1 MNVQEIE
8 INEAFRAEVREWMNS
23 HLTGR
28 FASLKH
34 ASGLGAE
41 GYDAQLAKEW
51 EQELAKGGWTG
62 IGWSAEHGGRA
73 ATLAQQVI
81 FHEEYVSCG
90 GPGRIGHIGETLLAP
105 TLMHYGTPEQK
116 ARFLPGIL
124 AGKDYWAQG
133 YSEPGA
139 GSDLAGIRTRARID
153 PATGEW
159 VIDGQKV
166 WTSWAHE
173 SGWIFV
179 LARCDETVVQA
190 APGNGARHGGMV
202 LLLVPL
208 HQPGVEVRPIRQ
220 ITGTSEFNEVFFDG
234 ARTEGSLHLGPVGDG
249 WKVAMYLLGCERGAS
264 TLGQQA
270 HFRYELNL
278 ILELA
283 RKNGAARDPLLRQ
296 RLAKAALGLQTLR
309 SHALRSSGEGTSQR
323 VASVSKYAW
332 SNWHR
337 DLGELA
343 MEVLGEQGEL
353 ALSDPELRPLQQL
366 WLVSRADTIYA
377 GTNEIQMNLMAE
389 RALGMP
395 R

>member
-1 MNVQEIE
+1 MKMQESE
-8 INEAFRAEVREWMNS
+8 INEAFRTEVREWMGR

-28 FASLKH
+28 FAPLKH

-41 GYDAQLAKEW
+41 GYDAELAKEW
-51 EQELAKGGWTG
+51 EQELARGGWTG
-62 IGWSAEHGGRA
+62 LGWETQYGGRNLP
-73 ATLAQQVI
+73 LAQQVI
-81 FHEEYVSCG
+81 FHEEYVRCG

-105 TLMHYGTPEQK
+105 TLMAFGTPEQK
-116 ARFLPGIL
+116 QRFLPGIL

-139 GSDLAGIRTRARID
+139 GSDLAAIRTKAQRD

-159 VIDGQKV
+159 VINGQKF

-173 SGWIFV
+173 SEWIFV
-179 LARCDETVVQA
+179 LARTEE
-190 APGNGARHGGMV
+190 GSSRHTGLT

-208 HQPGVEVRPIRQ
+208 NQPGVEVRPIRQ
-220 ITGTSEFNEVFFDG
+220 ITGTSEFNEVFLDG
-234 ARTEGSLHLGPVGDG
+234 ARTEGALHLGPVGDG

-270 HFRYELNL
+270 HFRYELDL
-278 ILELA
+278 IIALA
-283 RKNGAARDPLLRQ
+283 RRNGAARDPLLRQ
-296 RLAKAALGLQTLR
+296 RLAKADMGLQTLR
-309 SHALRSSGEGTSQR
+309 AHALRASSENTPMR

-343 MEVLGEQGEL
+343 MDVLGEQGEL
-353 ALSDPELRPLQQL
+353 VMTDAALRPLQQL

>member
-1 MNVQEIE
+1 MKMQESE
-8 INEAFRAEVREWMNS
+8 INEAFRTEVREWMGR
-23 HLTGR
+23 HLRGK
-28 FASLKH
+28 FAPLKH

-41 GYDAQLAKEW
+41 GYDAELAKEW
-51 EQELAKGGWTG
+51 EQELARGGWTG
-62 IGWSAEHGGRA
+62 LGWETQYGGRNLP
-73 ATLAQQVI
+73 LAQQVI
-81 FHEEYVSCG
+81 FHEEYVRCG

-105 TLMHYGTPEQK
+105 TLMAFGTPEQK
-116 ARFLPGIL
+116 QRFLPGIL

-139 GSDLAGIRTRARID
+139 GSDLAAIRTKAQRD

-159 VIDGQKV
+159 VINGQKV

-173 SGWIFV
+173 SEWIFV
-179 LARCDETVVQA
+179 LARTEE
-190 APGNGARHGGMV
+190 GSSRHTGLT

-208 HQPGVEVRPIRQ
+208 NQPGVEVRPIRQ
-220 ITGTSEFNEVFFDG
+220 ITGTSEFNEVFLDG
-234 ARTEGSLHLGPVGDG
+234 ARTEGALHLGPVGDG

-270 HFRYELNL
+270 HFRYELDL
-278 ILELA
+278 IIALA
-283 RKNGAARDPLLRQ
+283 RRNGAARDPLLRQ
-296 RLAKAALGLQTLR
+296 RLAKADMGLQTLR
-309 SHALRSSGEGTSQR
+309 AHALRASSENTPMR

-343 MEVLGEQGEL
+343 MDVLGEQGEL
-353 ALSDPELRPLQQL
+353 LMTDAALRPLQQL

>member
-1 MNVQEIE
+1 MKMQETE
-8 INEAFRAEVREWMNS
+8 INEAFRAEVREWMGQ
-23 HLTGR
+23 HLQGK
-28 FASLKH
+28 FAPLKH
-34 ASGLGAE
+34 ASGLGAD

-62 IGWSAEHGGRA
+62 LGWDAQYGGRGLP
-73 ATLAQQVI
+73 LAQQVI
-81 FHEEYVSCG
+81 FHEEYVGCG

-105 TLMHYGTPEQK
+105 TLMAYGTPEQK
-116 ARFLPGIL
+116 QRFLPGIL
-124 AGKDYWAQG
+124 AGTDYWAQG

-139 GSDLAGIRTRARID
+139 GSDLAAIRTKASRDA
-153 PATGEW
+153 ATGEW
-159 VIDGQKV
+159 VINGQKV

-173 SGWIFV
+173 SEWIFV
-179 LARCDETVVQA
+179 LARTEE
-190 APGNGARHGGMV
+190 GSSRHAGLT
-202 LLLVPL
+202 LLLVPIK
-208 HQPGVEVRPIRQ
+208 QAGVEVRPIRQ
-220 ITGTSEFNEVFFDG
+220 ITGTAEFNEVFFDG

-270 HFRYELNL
+270 HFRYELDLL
-278 ILELA
+278 IDLA
-283 RKNGAARDPLLRQ
+283 KRNGTAKDPVFRQ

-309 SHALRSSGEGTSQR
+309 SHALRSSDEDTPQR

-343 MEVLGEQGEL
+343 MDVLGEQGEL
-353 ALSDPELRPLQQL
+353 VMNDPALAALQQL

-389 RALGMP
+389 RSLGLP

>member
-1 MNVQEIE
+1 MKMQESE
-8 INEAFRAEVREWMNS
+8 INEAFRAEVREWMAQ

-28 FASLKH
+28 FAPLKH

-51 EQELAKGGWTG
+51 EQELARGGWTG
-62 IGWSAEHGGRA
+62 LGWEARYGGRNA
-73 ATLAQQVI
+73 PLAQQVI
-81 FHEEYVSCG
+81 FHEEYVRCG

-105 TLMHYGTPEQK
+105 TLMAFGTAEQK
-116 ARFLPGIL
+116 QRFLPGIL
-124 AGKDYWAQG
+124 AGTDYWAQG

-139 GSDLAGIRTRARID
+139 GSDLAGIRTRARRD
-153 PATGEW
+153 ADTGEW
-159 VIDGQKV
+159 VIHGQKV

-173 SGWIFV
+173 SEWVFV
-179 LARCDETVVQA
+179 LARTDEA
-190 APGNGARHGGMV
+190 AAAEVSARHAGMV
-202 LLLVPL
+202 LLLVPIR
-208 HQPGVEVRPIRQ
+208 QPGVEVRPIRQ

-234 ARTEGSLHLGPVGDG
+234 ARTEGTLHLGPVGDG

-270 HFRYELNL
+270 HFRHELDL
-278 ILELA
+278 IIALA
-283 RKNGAARDPLLRQ
+283 KRNGAARDPLIRQ
-296 RLAKAALGLQTLR
+296 RLAKADMGLQTLR
-309 SHALRSSGEGTSQR
+309 AHALRSSDESTPLR

-343 MEVLGEQGEL
+343 MDVLGEQGEL
-353 ALSDPELRPLQQL
+353 VLKEPAHAALQQL

>member
-1 MNVQEIE
+1 MKMQESE
-8 INEAFRAEVREWMNS
+8 INEAFRAEVREWMAQ
-23 HLTGR
+23 HLTGK
-28 FASLKH
+28 FAPLKH

-41 GYDAQLAKEW
+41 GYDAELAKEW

-62 IGWSAEHGGRA
+62 LGWEARYGGRNA
-73 ATLAQQVI
+73 PLAQQVI
-81 FHEEYVSCG
+81 FHEEYVRCG

-105 TLMHYGTPEQK
+105 TLMAFGTPEQK
-116 ARFLPGIL
+116 QRFLPGIL
-124 AGKDYWAQG
+124 AGTDYWAQG

-139 GSDLAGIRTRARID
+139 GSDLAGIRTKAHRDAG
-153 PATGEW
+153 TGEW
-159 VIDGQKV
+159 VINGQKV

-173 SGWIFV
+173 SEWVFV
-179 LARCDETVVQA
+179 LARTDET
-190 APGNGARHGGMV
+190 GASTASPRHAGMV
-202 LLLVPL
+202 LLLVPIK
-208 HQPGVEVRPIRQ
+208 QAGVEVRPIRQ

-234 ARTEGSLHLGPVGDG
+234 ARTEGALHLGPVGDG

-270 HFRYELNL
+270 HFRYELDL
-278 ILELA
+278 IIDLA
-283 RKNGAARDPLLRQ
+283 KRNGAAREPLIRQ
-296 RLAKAALGLQTLR
+296 RLAKADMGLQTLR
-309 SHALRSSGEGTSQR
+309 AHALRSSDESTPLR

-343 MEVLGEQGEL
+343 MDVLGEQGEL
-353 ALSDPELRPLQQL
+353 VLKEPALAALQQL

>member
-1 MNVQEIE
+1 MKMQESE
-8 INEAFRAEVREWMNS
+8 INEAFRAEVREWMAQ
-23 HLTGR
+23 HLTGK
-28 FASLKH
+28 FAPLKH

-41 GYDAQLAKEW
+41 GYDAELAKEW

-62 IGWSAEHGGRA
+62 LGWDAQYGGRNA
-73 ATLAQQVI
+73 PLAQQVI
-81 FHEEYVSCG
+81 FHEEYVRSG

-105 TLMHYGTPEQK
+105 TLMAFGTPEQK

-124 AGKDYWAQG
+124 AGTDYWAQG

-139 GSDLAGIRTRARID
+139 GSDLAAIRTKAYRDA
-153 PATGEW
+153 ATGEW
-159 VIDGQKV
+159 VIHGQKV

-173 SGWIFV
+173 SEWVFV
-179 LARCDETVVQA
+179 LARTDEAGMA
-190 APGNGARHGGMV
+190 AGSVRHAGMV
-202 LLLVPL
+202 LLLVPIK
-208 HQPGVEVRPIRQ
+208 QAGVEVRPIRQ

-234 ARTEGSLHLGPVGDG
+234 ARTDGALHLGPVGDG

-270 HFRYELNL
+270 HFRYELDL
-278 ILELA
+278 IIDLA
-283 RKNGAARDPLLRQ
+283 KRNGTARDPLMRQ
-296 RLAKAALGLQTLR
+296 RLAKADMGLQTLR
-309 SHALRSSGEGTSQR
+309 AHALRSSSEDTLFR

-343 MEVLGEQGEL
+343 MDVLGEQGEL
-353 ALSDPELRPLQQL
+353 VLKDPALAALQQL

>member
-1 MNVQEIE
+1 MKMQESE
-8 INEAFRAEVREWMNS
+8 INEAFRAEVREWMAQ
-23 HLTGR
+23 HLTGK
-28 FASLKH
+28 FAPLKH

-41 GYDAQLAKEW
+41 GYDAELAKEW

-62 IGWSAEHGGRA
+62 LGWEARYGGRNA
-73 ATLAQQVI
+73 PLAQQVI
-81 FHEEYVSCG
+81 FHEEYVRCG

-105 TLMHYGTPEQK
+105 TLMAFGTPEQK
-116 ARFLPGIL
+116 QRFLPGIL
-124 AGKDYWAQG
+124 AGTDYWAQG

-139 GSDLAGIRTRARID
+139 GSDLAGIRTKAHRDAG
-153 PATGEW
+153 TGEW
-159 VIDGQKV
+159 VINGQKV

-173 SGWIFV
+173 SEWVFV
-179 LARCDETVVQA
+179 LARTDET
-190 APGNGARHGGMV
+190 GASTASPRHAGMV
-202 LLLVPL
+202 LLLVPIK
-208 HQPGVEVRPIRQ
+208 QAGVEVRPIRQ

-234 ARTEGSLHLGPVGDG
+234 ARTEGALHLGPVGDG

-270 HFRYELNL
+270 HFRYELDL
-278 ILELA
+278 IIDLA
-283 RKNGAARDPLLRQ
+283 KRNGAARDPLIRQ
-296 RLAKAALGLQTLR
+296 RLAKADMGLQTLR
-309 SHALRSSGEGTSQR
+309 AHALRSSDESTPLR

-343 MEVLGEQGEL
+343 MDVLGEQGEL
-353 ALSDPELRPLQQL
+353 VLKEPALAALQQL

>member
-1 MNVQEIE
+1 M
-8 INEAFRAEVREWMNS
+8 R
-23 HLTGR
+23 
-28 FASLKH
+28 
-34 ASGLGAE
+34 
-41 GYDAQLAKEW
+41 
-51 EQELAKGGWTG
+51 
-62 IGWSAEHGGRA
+62 
-73 ATLAQQVI
+73 
-81 FHEEYVSCG
+81 CG

-105 TLMHYGTPEQK
+105 TLMAYGTPEQK
-116 ARFLPGIL
+116 QRFLPGIL
-124 AGKDYWAQG
+124 AGTDYWAQG

-139 GSDLAGIRTRARID
+139 GSDLAAIRTKARRD
-153 PATGEW
+153 EATGEW

-173 SGWIFV
+173 SEWIFV
-179 LARCDETVVQA
+179 VARTEEGST
-190 APGNGARHGGMV
+190 RHSGLS
-202 LLLVPL
+202 LLLVPIN
-208 HQPGVEVRPIRQ
+208 QPGVEVRAIRQ
-220 ITGTSEFNEVFFDG
+220 ITGGSEFNEVFFDG
-234 ARTEGSLHLGPVGDG
+234 ARTEGALHLGPVGDG

-270 HFRYELNL
+270 HFRHELDL
-278 ILELA
+278 IIDLA
-283 RKNGAARDPLLRQ
+283 KRNGTARDPLIRQ
-296 RLAKAALGLQTLR
+296 RLAKADMGLQTLR
-309 SHALRSSGEGTSQR
+309 AHALRSSDENTPFR

-343 MEVLGEQGEL
+343 MDVLGEEGEL
-353 ALSDPELRPLQQL
+353 ALNDPALRPLQQL

>member
-1 MNVQEIE
+1 MKMQESE
-8 INEAFRAEVREWMNS
+8 INEAFRAEVREWMAQ

-28 FASLKH
+28 FAPLKH

-62 IGWSAEHGGRA
+62 LGWEARYGGRNA
-73 ATLAQQVI
+73 PLAQQVI
-81 FHEEYVSCG
+81 FHEEYVRCG

-105 TLMHYGTPEQK
+105 TLMAFGTAEQK
-116 ARFLPGIL
+116 QRFLPGIL
-124 AGKDYWAQG
+124 AGTDYWAQG

-139 GSDLAGIRTRARID
+139 GSDLAGIRTRARRD
-153 PATGEW
+153 ADTGEW
-159 VIDGQKV
+159 VIHGQKV

-173 SGWIFV
+173 SEWVFV
-179 LARCDETVVQA
+179 LARTDEA
-190 APGNGARHGGMV
+190 AAAEVSARHAGMV
-202 LLLVPL
+202 LLLVPIR
-208 HQPGVEVRPIRQ
+208 QPGVEVRPIRQ

-234 ARTEGSLHLGPVGDG
+234 ARTEGTLHLGPVGDG

-270 HFRYELNL
+270 HFRHELDL
-278 ILELA
+278 IIALSK
-283 RKNGAARDPLLRQ
+283 RNGAARDPLIRQ
-296 RLAKAALGLQTLR
+296 RLAKADMGLQTLR
-309 SHALRSSGEGTSQR
+309 AHALRSSDESTPLR

-343 MEVLGEQGEL
+343 MDVLGEQGEL
-353 ALSDPELRPLQQL
+353 VLKEPAHAALQQL